1 MGENLFMNI
10 KILTHIFS
18 NKIVYVSCMCLFAF
32 GSVFASESDR
42 QRPNVM
48 IFITDDESWLD
59 RSSYGW
65 SNLNTPNFDSLSK
78 QGALFSRC
86 YSSAPSC
93 APARASLLTGRNFW
107 ELEQG
112 AYIQSWLPTKFARL
126 PDIMEKNGYF
136 SGYTGKGW
144 GPGVNPPEAPKL
156 ENPAGKAFNSIK
168 RKGVPEGISPI
179 DYAKNFEDFLD
190 KNKSGKPWIFWV
202 GCIEPH
208 SPYAPDAPKR
218 LKEEF
223 GMDPADIKMPG
234 FIPNDKTMRDLR
246 ASIYYEL
253 RWADRD
259 LGRIIE
265 ILKQRGM
272 LDNTLIFI
280 TGDNGTQIPY
290 SKATPYDWGVHVPLA
305 VYWKGRIVEGTRI
318 DDFVKFPDFAPTIL
332 EAAGIPIPADMSGKS
347 FLKSLLSGKSG
358 RVDESRDH
366 VVTGLEWHGELPPYN
381 SAARAIRDENYEYI
395 INYGRRPADRI
406 PPNRGPKKEG
416 EPWEELYDLK
426 KDPWTLK
433 NVADDPAYAEIKAKM
448 IAKMNEYLLKTGDPR
463 ATGDMKIFDETRKF
477 VESRKSD
484 GYGKKSKAKA
494 AQAAK
499 KSVSKKATSK
509 KVAQKRSAE
518 KKQSSE
524 K

>member
-1 MGENLFMNI
+1 MKGFI
-10 KILTHIFS
+10 KRLIL
-18 NKIVYVSCMCLFAF
+18 L
-32 GSVFASESDR
+32 VFALLAALAYGAEPSKTVGDK
-42 QRPNVM
+42 RPNVL

-112 AYIQSWLPTKFARL
+112 AYIQAWLPTKFARL
-126 PDIMEKNGYF
+126 PDIMEKHGYEAGF
-136 SGYTGKGW
+136 TGKGW
-144 GPGVNPPEAPKL
+144 GPGVPPPNMPDL
-156 ENPAGKAFNSIK
+156 RNPAGKAYNRIK
-168 RKGVPEGISPI
+168 LKGVPAGISPI
-179 DYAKNFEDFLD
+179 DYAANFEDFIN
-190 KNKSGKPWIFWV
+190 KNSGGKPWVFWV

-208 SPYAPDAPKR
+208 GPYAPDAPKR
-218 LKEEF
+218 LKDEF
-223 GMDPADIKMPG
+223 GMDPESIKMPG
-234 FIPNDKTMRDLR
+234 FIPDNKEMRDTR
-246 ASIYYEL
+246 ASIFYEL
-253 RWADRD
+253 KWADRD
-259 LGRIIE
+259 LGKIVE
-265 ILKQRGM
+265 ILREKGL

-305 VYWKGRIVEGTRI
+305 VYWKGKIVEGTRI

-358 RVDESRDH
+358 RVDSSRDH

-395 INYGRRPADRI
+395 INYARRPPDRI
-406 PPNRGPKKEG
+406 PPNRGPKKPG
-416 EPWEELYDLK
+416 EVWEELYDLK

-433 NVADDPAYAEIKAKM
+433 NVADDPAYAEVKAKM
-448 IAKMNEYLLKTGDPR
+448 VAKMNEYLLKTGDPR

-484 GYGKKSKAKA
+484 GYGKKSQKAQSKKKA
-494 AQAAK
+494 NKASSAK
-499 KSVSKKATSK
+499 KSAKGKVSP
-509 KVAQKRSAE
+509 E
-518 KKQSSE
+518 KKPAKKTE
-524 K
+524 AEGE